1 MDFRFIYNLFFYG
14 LVFDIPKVNKN
25 QQSRVGPQSSKSKIR
40 NLNSKILPYRIS
52 FSFEAGT
59 ISAIISI
66 AGDFDGSKPLLIS
79 VVKVVECVPDGYCSE
94 KSPADLDMPKFLKV
108 DFTNNIILPAPT
120 PEGAKGTEIERRE
133 VVDGK
138 LILQGAEDG
147 YEKMRDGLGWTI
159 AISEETGQVVLTASG
174 DEVAFVVFGAA
185 LPM

>member
-1 MDFRFIYNLFFYG
+1 MKKYIVIIG
-14 LVFDIPKVNKN
+14 I
-25 QQSRVGPQSSKSKIR
+25 I
-40 NLNSKILPYRIS
+40 
-52 FSFEAGT
+52 
-59 ISAIISI
+59 ISALVTITAT

-108 DFTNNIILPAPT
+108 DFTNKIILPAPT
-120 PEGAKGTEIERRE
+120 PEDAKGTAIERQE

-185 LPM
+185 LPL